1 MDTETVKCRIA
12 DHIAVV
18 TMDRPPVNAQNA
30 QMNTDMALVFDRIS
44 DDDDVRVAILTG
56 AGTCFS
62 AGADIKDRAGKERAP
77 GDAWQHNRR
86 VREAFHS
93 IVECQK
99 PVIGAIN
106 GPALGAGLAV
116 AASCDILLA
125 AEEASLGLPEINVGL
140 LGGGRHAMRL
150 FGPSRT
156 RRMLFTG
163 LRVSGP
169 ELYRLGVVEACV
181 PGAALMDAAM
191 EIAGEIASKSPIAMR
206 LAKHSLNTIEEMSLR
221 DGYRFEQNMT
231 VELGKTDD
239 SREAMRAFVEKRNP
253 KFKGR

>member
-1 MDTETVKCRIA
+1 METETVKCRIA

-30 QMNTDMALVFDRIS
+30 QMNTDMAQVFDTIS
-44 DDDDVRVAILTG
+44 DRDDVRVAILTG
-56 AGTCFS
+56 AGKCFS

-86 VREAFHS
+86 VREAFHA

-116 AASCDILLA
+116 AASCDILIA
-125 AEEASLGLPEINVGL
+125 AEEAAIGLPEINVGL

-150 FGPSRT
+150 FGHSRT

-163 LRVSGP
+163 LRVDGR

-181 PGAALMDAAM
+181 PGAQLMDAAM
-191 EIAGEIASKSPIAMR
+191 DIAREIAARSPVAMR

-231 VELGKTDD
+231 VELGKTED
-239 SREAMRAFVEKRNP
+239 SKEAMRAFVEKRTP
-253 KFKGR
+253 IFKGR